1 MILAA
6 NRLLQLNGNRFIF
19 DSTDMRLIQQKI
31 FILLLCFS
39 SAKFVFANNDTTL
52 SPVRIAVLA
61 PLYLDSA
68 FNGYEYNLSN
78 TKIPQ
83 FFLEG
88 LEFYNGVKMAIDSL
102 QKENANIEVWIYDT
116 HKRGQSIQQLL
127 SQMQPLNFSLII
139 ASISSLN
146 EQKYVS
152 DFSGKNSIP
161 VISETYPTNAYLSY
175 NPFFVMV
182 NPTWRTHI
190 NAIYHYLDSNY
201 HGQKII
207 YFTKS
212 GSLEDAIS
220 KEFAT
225 LNKNQSLKF
234 SNIILNDNFS
244 ANDVLKHLD
253 STKKNIIL
261 CGTLNENF
269 GRSLIKTLNDT
280 GTTYHSTVM
289 GMPTW
294 SGLSETTGSAADKI
308 QILISTC
315 YDYLRDSTGALY
327 NISEKYRANFF
338 ARPSDMVFKGFESMY
353 HFTKLLLRYP
363 DNLIN
368 NISDTSYTVCSAYN
382 FQPVR
387 LTKTSFIPDYLE
399 NKKIYFIKIVN
410 GEIQSIQ

>member
-1 MILAA
+1 MISAA

-39 SAKFVFANNDTTL
+39 FTKFVSANDTTL
-52 SPVRIAVLA
+52 SPIRIAVLA

-68 FNGYEYNLSN
+68 FNGTEYNLSN

-127 SQMQPLNFSLII
+127 SQMQSLNFSLII
-139 ASISSLN
+139 ASLSSLN

-175 NPFFVMV
+175 NPFFAMV
-182 NPTWRTHI
+182 NPTWQTHI
-190 NAIYHYLDSNY
+190 NAIYHYLENNY
-201 HGQKII
+201 RNQKII
-207 YFTKS
+207 YFTRN
-212 GSLEDAIS
+212 GSLENAIS
-220 KEFAT
+220 KEFAA
-225 LNKNQSLKF
+225 LNKNRSVNF

-253 STKKNIIL
+253 SNKQNIVV

-269 GRSLIKTLNDT
+269 GRSLIRTLNDT
-280 GTTYHSTVM
+280 GATYHSVVM

-294 SGLSETTGSAADKI
+294 SGLSETTGSTADKI

-327 NISEKYRANFF
+327 NISEKYRTNFF

-353 HFTKLLLRYP
+353 HFTKLLLKYP

-368 NISDTSYTVCSAYN
+368 NISDTSYTVCSTYD
-382 FQPVR
+382 FQPIR
-387 LTKTSFIPDYLE
+387 ITKTSFIPDYLE
-399 NKKIYFIKIVN
+399 NKKIYFIRIVN